1 MSRARCSTSAA
12 AARAKLGSGDPAMDA
27 ILNVSLPVFA
37 IILAGYLA
45 ARGGLL
51 GQGSTT
57 ALNAFVYYFALPPLL
72 FLSMARVPLSDIF
85 HGHYLAAY
93 IGGVIGTLAL
103 SAAAGLLFFR
113 GRPAELSLQG
123 MTAIFTNTGYMG
135 VPLFLT
141 AFGDQGVLP
150 ALILTVF
157 NGAVVVGTVIVL
169 IELDLRRGGRP
180 LRIIGSVGLALLK
193 NPLVMAA
200 VVGILWSALRLPVPK
215 PLQNLC
221 EILGAAAG
229 PCALFAMGLSL
240 VAHSGG
246 AKPAETGWLVF
257 LKLLVQPALTFWL
270 AFYVF
275 DLEPFWAA
283 SVVILASLPT
293 GALTF
298 VVAQRYGLYVAQTTQ
313 ATLYSTVFSVITVSA
328 VLAWFEVG

>member
-1 MSRARCSTSAA
+1 V
-12 AARAKLGSGDPAMDA
+12 DA

-93 IGGVIGTLAL
+93 LGGVIGTLAL
-103 SAAAGLLFFR
+103 SVAAGLLFFR

-200 VVGILWSALRLPVPK
+200 VVGILWSALQLPVPK
-215 PLQNLC
+215 PLKNLC
-221 EILGAAAG
+221 EILGAASG

-246 AKPAETGWLVF
+246 TKALETSWLVF

-270 AFYVF
+270 AFFVF